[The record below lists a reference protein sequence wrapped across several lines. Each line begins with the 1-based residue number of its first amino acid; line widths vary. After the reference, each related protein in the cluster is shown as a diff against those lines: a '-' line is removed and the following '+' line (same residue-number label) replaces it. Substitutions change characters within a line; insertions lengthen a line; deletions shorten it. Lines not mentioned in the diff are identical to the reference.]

1 VGSSPYGISITGAT
15 GGTFDP
21 ANYAITYAPGT
32 LTVSKATLT
41 VTPGAAKT
49 YDGRGYAGGAVT
61 YSGFVN
67 SEGAADLGGTLAFG
81 GAAQGATNA
90 GTYALTASGQT
101 SANYD
106 IVYGGGNL
114 VINPAPLTIAA
125 DNVTKTYGQTAT
137 LVAFTPT
144 GLQNGETVGS
154 ATLASSGAAA
164 TAGVGS
170 SPYGISITGATGG
183 TFDPANYAI
192 TYAPGTLTV
201 SKATLTVTALP
212 ASKVQDGAP
221 YAGGAGVSYVGFVGG
236 QGAGVLSGTLS
247 YGGSA
252 QGATAPGT
260 YSLLPRGLSSLNY
273 DITFLGDFLTITPG
287 GDTVDPIPYLLPPV
301 KPKPFLVL
309 TQPIA
314 PSAPVSLG
322 VGGLNYV
329 HVENSSQVGAAP
341 VVAAGVA
348 APGAPETQPGDNGGP
363 VDVTALPRSIKGP
376 TDVFIIKGGLNIGEK
391 VLLAE

>member
-1 VGSSPYGISITGAT
+1 MTGVQTCALPISPLTIAADNVTKTYGQTATLSAFTPTGLQNGETVGSATLASSGAAATAGVGSSPYGISITGAT

-32 LTVSKATLT
+32 LTVGKATLT
-41 VTPGAAKT
+41 VTPGASKT

-137 LVAFTPT
+137 LAAFTPT

-170 SPYGISITGATGG
+170 SPYGITITGATGG
-183 TFDPANYAI
+183 TFNAANYAI

-201 SKATLTVTALP
+201 NKATLTVTALP
-212 ASKVQDGAP
+212 ASKVQ
-221 YAGGAGVSYVGFVGG
+221 GGRSEE
-236 QGAGVLSGTLS
+236 
-247 YGGSA
+247 
-252 QGATAPGT
+252 
-260 YSLLPRGLSSLNY
+260 PRL
-273 DITFLGDFLTITPG
+273 
-287 GDTVDPIPYLLPPV
+287 
-301 KPKPFLVL
+301 
-309 TQPIA
+309 
-314 PSAPVSLG
+314 
-322 VGGLNYV
+322 
-329 HVENSSQVGAAP
+329 NSSHIPLSRMPSSA
-341 VVAAGVA
+341 
-348 APGAPETQPGDNGGP
+348 
-363 VDVTALPRSIKGP
+363 
-376 TDVFIIKGGLNIGEK
+376 
-391 VLLAE
+391 